1 MQALLQDGGRDWSAQ
16 MLHDARQAAQAL
28 LNGTGTRVLATL
40 LDNSAAFVVIDEACA
55 QAEVIHSPL
64 PLFFS
69 AQQIGLALQSAGVDT
84 LIAEPSAAAMWAELP
99 WRQVRVADRLLQMAK
114 LRPEEVTYPP
124 GTRKIT
130 YTSGST
136 GAPKGVC
143 LRQDDLDRV
152 AGGVVQSLRP
162 LGIAR
167 HLSVL
172 PYSVLLENIAGQMAA
187 RRQGA
192 TLITLPMTDLGWVGS
207 SQFDPAR
214 FHAAVQTHQPHSLI
228 VLPQMLR
235 AWCGYLRQHRQT
247 APSSL
252 KFVAVGGAAVGKPLL
267 DAAHSLK
274 IPAFEGYGLSE
285 GASVQTLNLPGAQ
298 RPGSVGRALPHSQ
311 LRIGADAEIEIKGS
325 LMAAY
330 LGQSAPMP
338 EWWPSGDL
346 GEIDADGYLFIR
358 GRKKNILIS
367 AYGRNISPEWVET
380 TLTGQESILQA
391 AVFGDGEP
399 SLWAVL
405 WPVRPEAC
413 DDDLQHAVDQANAS
427 LPDYARISRWVRA
440 KDGFDT
446 RSGYATANGRPRR
459 ASILAAH
466 CAADAALCPTN
477 E

>member
-1 MQALLQDGGRDWSAQ
+1 MQAIVQDGGRDWSADQ
-16 MLHDARQAAQAL
+16 LHGAQQAAQEL
-28 LNGTGTRVLATL
+28 LKRTGTRVLATL
-40 LDNSAAFVVIDEACA
+40 LDNSAAFVAIDEACA
-55 QAEVIHSPL
+55 QAGLIHSPL

-69 AQQIGLALQSAGVDT
+69 AEQIRLALQSAGVDT
-84 LIAEPSAAAMWAELP
+84 LIAEPAVAAAWSELP
-99 WRQVRVADRLLQMAK
+99 WQEVRVADRLLQMTR
-114 LRPEEVTYPP
+114 LRPEAVAYPP
-124 GTRKIT
+124 GTQKIT

-143 LRQDDLDRV
+143 LRQADLDRV
-152 AGGVVQSLRP
+152 VDGVVQSLRP
-162 LGIAR
+162 LEIAR
-167 HLSVL
+167 HLSAL

-192 TLITLPMTDLGWVGS
+192 TLITLPMTELGWVGS
-207 SQFDPAR
+207 SQFDPAQ
-214 FHAAVQTHQPHSLI
+214 FHAAVQAHQPHSLI

-235 AWCGYLRQHRQT
+235 AWSAYLRERRHT
-247 APSSL
+247 APSCL
-252 KFVAVGGAAVGKPLL
+252 KFVAVGGAAVGRSLL
-267 DAAHSLK
+267 DAAHSLN

-311 LRIGADAEIEIKGS
+311 LRIRADGEIEIKGS

-346 GEIDADGYLFIR
+346 GEIDADGYVFIR
-358 GRKKNILIS
+358 GRKKNVLIS
-367 AYGRNISPEWVET
+367 TYGRNISPEWVET

-399 SLWAVL
+399 SLWAVI
-405 WPVRPEAC
+405 WPARPDAC
-413 DDDLQHAVDQANAS
+413 DAVLQEAVDQANAI

-440 KDGFDT
+440 NDGFHA

-459 ASILAAH
+459 ASIFAAH
-466 CAADAALCPTN
+466 AADNAALPTTT